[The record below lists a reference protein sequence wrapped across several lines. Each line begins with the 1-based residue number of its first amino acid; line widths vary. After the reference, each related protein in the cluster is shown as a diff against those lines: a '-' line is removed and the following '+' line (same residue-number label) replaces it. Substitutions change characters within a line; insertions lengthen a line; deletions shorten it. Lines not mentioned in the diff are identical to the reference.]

1 MSESAPILVQK
12 GDKISFSQDALKTT
26 DNVVSIEWV
35 QDLATKSMKAD
46 YRVVDAVID
55 GAGVSVTLFVEN
67 SFTDSL
73 EKKCTLEE
81 SKYTVVVD
89 SDFQYGQDKEKTS
102 RFLVYHNKKNK
113 PYQHRFIETTRLE
126 NMAKIAQQATENVD
140 LPSTQVI
147 NKSIEDVKSIWGDY
161 LHNF

>member
-1 MSESAPILVQK
+1 MSESAPRLVQK
-12 GDKISFSQDALKTT
+12 GDKITFSQDALKTT
-26 DNVVSIEWV
+26 DNVVSIEWS
-35 QDLATKSMKAD
+35 QDFATKSMKAD

-55 GAGVSVTLFVEN
+55 GAGVSVTLFVET
-67 SFTDSL
+67 SLTDSL

-89 SDFQYGQDKEKTS
+89 SDFQYGQDQEQTV

-113 PYQHRFIETTRLE
+113 PYQHRFIETNKLE
-126 NMAKIAQQATENVD
+126 KMAKIAKKATESVD
-140 LPSTQVI
+140 LAQTQAI
-147 NKSIEDVKSIWGDY
+147 TSSIERVESTFGDY